1 MLNRL
6 TRKQLDTLASESGL
20 DASWA
25 LEKPDLVSAL
35 IANQKTSDA
44 IEQLDLQALHDQ
56 LLKQPANQQLNSIR
70 QSIKSLIYG

>member
-25 LEKPDLVSAL
+25 LEKPELVTVL
-35 IANQKTSDA
+35 LENQSKPTNSVNF
-44 IEQLDLQALHDQ
+44 QALHDQ
-56 LLKQPANQQLNSIR
+56 LLDLSQDPQLNSIR
-70 QSIKSLIYG
+70 QSIKSLMYG